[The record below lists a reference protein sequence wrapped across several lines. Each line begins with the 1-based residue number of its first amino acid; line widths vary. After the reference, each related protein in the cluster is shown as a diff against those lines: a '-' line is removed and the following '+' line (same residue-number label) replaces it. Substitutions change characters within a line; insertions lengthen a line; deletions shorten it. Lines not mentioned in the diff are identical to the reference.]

1 MLKPGGWF
9 YLIDAMSQMFDVDV
23 FRKGRDRAR
32 GRAEKRFAEAGM
44 GIRESD
50 DLKALG
56 EGSGGDA
63 SHVDRITSVSNH
75 LQWLDQAGFISVDH
89 IWHLWM
95 EYFIIARR

>member
-9 YLIDAMSQMFDVDV
+9 YLIDAMSQMFDDDV